1 MQIRF
6 ERSGGFA
13 GLTLS
18 TTIDPTELPPEEARD
33 LLETLDDSGIL
44 AQPNEEEGGGGL
56 EDAPDSA
63 PAPLGYVDEMTYTVT
78 IEVSGYEHT
87 VCVTESEMTPEM
99 TELFR
104 CLTQLA
110 RRSPDA

>member
-18 TTIDPTELPPEEARD
+18 TTIDPNELPPEEAQT
-33 LLETLDDSGIL
+33 LLETLDESGIL
-44 AQPNEEEGGGGL
+44 ARPNEEDGGL
-56 EDAPDSA
+56 EGAPDSA
-63 PAPLGYVDEMTYTVT
+63 PAPMGHVDEMTYTVT
-78 IEVSGYEHT
+78 VIVSGYEHT
-87 VCVTESEMTPEM
+87 VCVAESELTPEM

-104 CLTQLA
+104 CLTQLS
-110 RRSPDA
+110 RRSPRS

>member
-18 TTIDPTELPPEEARD
+18 TTIDPDELPPEEAKD

-44 AQPNEEEGGGGL
+44 ARPNEEDNGL
-56 EDAPDSA
+56 EGAPDGP
-63 PAPLGYVDEMTYTVT
+63 PAPSGYIDEMSYTITV
-78 IEVSGYEHT
+78 EVAGYQHT
-87 VCVTESEMTPEM
+87 VHVTESEMTPEM

-110 RRSPDA
+110 RRTSRH